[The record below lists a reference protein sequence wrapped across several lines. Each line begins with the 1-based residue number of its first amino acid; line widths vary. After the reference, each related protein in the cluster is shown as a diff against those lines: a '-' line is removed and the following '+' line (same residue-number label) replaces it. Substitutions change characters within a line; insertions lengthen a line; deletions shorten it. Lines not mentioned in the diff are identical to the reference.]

1 MPGPCRMLCLCQ
13 HLKKPRKGWLGC
25 EEFRLSRSAGEG
37 DGWSHTFL
45 GYGVNG
51 LFYRLGRLFCSGIQV
66 WPKLVNTRM
75 TLAQNDRPKWSA
87 IGGCVGTH
95 LRPQSSNDHYPYPFD
110 DLHISA
116 PPLLMSGRIF
126 HNQVKRSTPMDP
138 NRFWFWPK
146 PNDNQFPLSPHLL
159 RSFGGC
165 SQVIYDFEYLGPD
178 AHEPAGN
185 GLTNGHSTEAVIHEV
200 RCWRWVWLK
209 DFGPGIS
216 TCSCMYVEYNL
227 CVYIYNI
234 HTYIDIHTYTHT

>member
-1 MPGPCRMLCLCQ
+1 
-13 HLKKPRKGWLGC
+13 
-25 EEFRLSRSAGEG
+25 
-37 DGWSHTFL
+37 
-45 GYGVNG
+45 
-51 LFYRLGRLFCSGIQV
+51 
-66 WPKLVNTRM
+66 
-75 TLAQNDRPKWSA
+75 
-87 IGGCVGTH
+87 
-95 LRPQSSNDHYPYPFD
+95 
-110 DLHISA
+110 
-116 PPLLMSGRIF
+116 
-126 HNQVKRSTPMDP
+126 MDP

-234 HTYIDIHTYTHT
+234 HTYIDIHTYTHIILCIYIYTFGNIYIYYIFPWFSLFET

>member
-1 MPGPCRMLCLCQ
+1 MGHSRVFWAPHVAMPGPCRMLCLCQ

-25 EEFRLSRSAGEG
+25 EDFRLSRSAGEG

-66 WPKLVNTRM
+66 WPKLVNTKM

-116 PPLLMSGRIF
+116 PPLLMSGLIF
-126 HNQVKRSTPMDP
+126 HNQVKKI
-138 NRFWFWPK
+138 N
-146 PNDNQFPLSPHLL
+146 
-159 RSFGGC
+159 
-165 SQVIYDFEYLGPD
+165 
-178 AHEPAGN
+178 
-185 GLTNGHSTEAVIHEV
+185 
-200 RCWRWVWLK
+200 
-209 DFGPGIS
+209 
-216 TCSCMYVEYNL
+216 
-227 CVYIYNI
+227 
-234 HTYIDIHTYTHT
+234 THGSKSVLVLAKTQW